1 MRALLDTHAL
11 LWWWLDDEALPERTR
26 RVIEDADNEV
36 FVSAAT
42 GWEIA
47 MKVRRGK
54 LAAMEGRM
62 PRFEQAVA
70 DDGFRSL
77 AVSMTHGLRAGALPG
92 THGDPFD
99 RILAAQAL
107 VEDLVLVTRDRAMH
121 DFGCEILW

>member
-1 MRALLDTHAL
+1 MRTLLDTHAL
-11 LWWWLDDEALPERTR
+11 LWWWLDDAALPERTR
-26 RVIEDADNEV
+26 RVIEDAGNEV

-54 LAAMEGRM
+54 LAAIEDRM
-62 PRFEQAVA
+62 PRFEQAIA
-70 DDGFRSL
+70 DDGFRPL

-92 THGDPFD
+92 IHSDPFD

-107 VEDLVLVTRDRAMH
+107 VEGLVLVTRDRAIL
-121 DFGCEILW
+121 DFGCETLW